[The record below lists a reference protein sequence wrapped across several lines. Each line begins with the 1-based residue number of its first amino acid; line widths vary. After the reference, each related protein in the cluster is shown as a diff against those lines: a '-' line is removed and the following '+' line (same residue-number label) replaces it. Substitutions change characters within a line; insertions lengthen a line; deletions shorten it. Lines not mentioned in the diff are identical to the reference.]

1 VGALTAPR
9 TYTALAAFQAFDA
22 VACGIPV
29 GYIERSLDTLEVP
42 PRIRWVLPTV
52 KAASVIGLLAAR
64 RLPALARLT
73 TFMLAIYFAL
83 AVGAHI
89 RVRDSVAATV
99 PAAGFLALYA
109 AMTAQGP
116 SVSR

>member
-1 VGALTAPR
+1 MDALTSPR
-9 TYTALAAFQAFDA
+9 TYTALAVFQAFDA

-64 RLPALARLT
+64 RFPVLARLT
-73 TFMLAIYFAL
+73 TFMLTVYFVL
-83 AVGAHI
+83 AVGAHV
-89 RVRDSVAATV
+89 RVRDSVVSTV
-99 PAAGFLALYA
+99 PAAGFMALYA
-109 AMTAQGP
+109 AMTVQGP
-116 SVSR
+116 SVRR